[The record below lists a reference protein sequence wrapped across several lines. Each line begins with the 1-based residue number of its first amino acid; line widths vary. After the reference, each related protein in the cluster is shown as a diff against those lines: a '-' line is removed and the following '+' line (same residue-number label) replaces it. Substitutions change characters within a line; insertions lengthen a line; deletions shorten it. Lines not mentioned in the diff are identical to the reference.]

1 MASIQK
7 SNSGKLYIVKNV
19 YDKDSKRKQAWIP
32 VSEPTNEAKIQL
44 QQKQCQIEELSNR
57 FLYPDKR
64 TLEEYLAYWVKHYG
78 RKKWAPATYHSNQLD
93 IENHIIPHIGQNLL
107 TNINAKDIE
116 FCIEQVKNTKAN
128 KGNKPPEAQPFLDVY
143 KRQAVGRALAT
154 AGFGTQFV
162 PPLKEQEGI
171 VDSPVRWK
179 PVPLKKESFPPPTSP
194 ESQTIADNIPQVES
208 NEEEITQVTP
218 DMSVTAI
225 VKNLSVK
232 DALNVVIDSGKNE
245 GKTFREVVKTR
256 PQALHWY
263 YRDYSGKNNLI
274 RAAAKRLLDEAQ
286 RQQQQRQSV

>member
-128 KGNKPPEAQPFLDVY
+128 KGNKPPEAQPFLSSRVVQVIYD
-143 KRQAVGRALAT
+143 LLNT
-154 AGFGTQFV
+154 AF
-162 PPLKEQEGI
+162 K
-171 VDSPVRWK
+171 
-179 PVPLKKESFPPPTSP
+179 
-194 ESQTIADNIPQVES
+194 
-208 NEEEITQVTP
+208 
-218 DMSVTAI
+218 
-225 VKNLSVK
+225 LS
-232 DALNVVIDSGKNE
+232 
-245 GKTFREVVKTR
+245 
-256 PQALHWY
+256 
-263 YRDYSGKNNLI
+263 LI
-274 RAAAKRLLDEAQ
+274 HISSDL
-286 RQQQQRQSV
+286 

>member
-1 MASIQK
+1 MEDLV
-7 SNSGKLYIVKNV
+7 NSTMNVIENLNQVKGFHPNIFLRLLEENKEDHSQTTTLDVVYRILWFRAKYPNGKI
-19 YDKDSKRKQAWIP
+19 
-32 VSEPTNEAKIQL
+32 AKIIHSVNNDSAL
-44 QQKQCQIEELSNR
+44 IEAR
-57 FLYPDKR
+57 VYPDI
-64 TLEEYLAYWVKHYG
+64 TSPMDCYLANGFSHKF
-78 RKKWAPATYHSNQLD
+78 RSKD
-93 IENHIIPHIGQNLL
+93 L
-107 TNINAKDIE
+107 T
-116 FCIEQVKNTKAN
+116 F
-128 KGNKPPEAQPFLDVY
+128 GNKFTMAAETE
-143 KRQAVGRALAT
+143 AVGRALAT